1 MIGKNRKMSTVIAI
15 GAIII
20 AMVCL
25 GVLYMI
31 SSQSTTGAME
41 QAAVNNMKTA
51 MNLQTGIIRQFVS
64 ESERYLKEYATAAE
78 LRDLLKNPDD
88 PEKVRVAQE
97 YTERYFKEL
106 SGWEA
111 VYMSNWNT
119 TVLAHSSAD
128 AVGMTTRKGDDLA
141 PYLKTMTDNE
151 NGFFNSGA
159 FVSPASGQLMM
170 SMRQAIYDT
179 DGKTPIG
186 LVGGGPFVT
195 ALGGILDEYKI
206 SGLKQSNYYMLN
218 VNDGTYIFAPDPEVI
233 AKPAEDKAMLSV
245 VEKVKGGET
254 EGTQHYTGA
263 DGKEHLMMYSA
274 LTDRGWILMMD
285 DVTSEI
291 FAESRAMQNKLLVIC
306 IIVSIIITVF
316 LYLLA
321 KFITKPLELV
331 ENAISELGVLNL
343 RQKDYIRKYLNG
355 RNEVSK
361 IATATYRVT
370 DSLSDIVGTL
380 TSCARTLQDGTG
392 MMGKTSA
399 SLVDCSMDNMA
410 TSEQLSTSIASTN
423 EAIDLVNKETGQIAS
438 LVDIVND
445 KVKEGSQQSSRLL
458 SSTEDMARLAYDT
471 MQDTGK
477 KVSDKKVDI
486 EVSMKSLQSL
496 SKIND
501 MANQIFDITSQTNML
516 SLNAS
521 IEAARAGEAG
531 KGFAVVADEI
541 GKLAAR
547 SSETVGEI
555 QKICQETDDNI
566 GSIQKC
572 FTDVIDFIE
581 QDVSCYFEEMAKK
594 TEGYRETVSNIK
606 DTIGE
611 IQNASNNVAMSVSNI
626 NEQVGNIH
634 IAASDNESGINS
646 IAEKADVTNSMAENI
661 NNLLEENKS
670 SAQQINDIIGKFNK

>member
-1 MIGKNRKMSTVIAI
+1 MIGKNRKMSTVVAM
-15 GAIII
+15 GAILI
-20 AMVCL
+20 AVVCL
-25 GVLYMI
+25 GVLYAI
-31 SSQSTTGAME
+31 SSQSTTKSME

-51 MNLQTGIIRQFVS
+51 MNLQTGIIRQFVG

-78 LRDLLKNPDD
+78 LRDLLKNPND
-88 PEKVRVAQE
+88 PEKVKVAQE

-106 SGWEA
+106 NGWEA

-151 NGFFNSGA
+151 DGFFNSGA
-159 FVSPASGQLMM
+159 FVSPASGLLMM

-195 ALGGILDEYKI
+195 ALGEVLDEYKI
-206 SGLKQSNYYMLN
+206 SGLSQSNYFMLN
-218 VNDGTYIFAPDPEVI
+218 ANDGTYIFAPDPELI
-233 AKPAEDKAMLSV
+233 AKPTEDTTMLSV
-245 VEKVKGGET
+245 MEKIKGGAT
-254 EGTQHYTGA
+254 EGIQYYTGA
-263 DGKEHLMMYSA
+263 DGKEHMLMYSA
-274 LTDRGWILMMD
+274 LSDQGWILMMD

-306 IIVSIIITVF
+306 IIISIIITVF

-321 KFITKPLELV
+321 KFITKPLGLV
-331 ENAISELGVLNL
+331 ENAISELGGLNL
-343 RQKDYIRKYLNG
+343 QQKEYIQKYLDG

-361 IATATYRVT
+361 IATATYQVT
-370 DSLSDIVGTL
+370 NSLSDIVGTL
-380 TSCARTLQDGTG
+380 KSCARTLQDGTG

-410 TSEQLSTSIASTN
+410 TSEELSMSIASTN
-423 EAIDLVNKETGQIAS
+423 EAIQLVNKETGQIAS
-438 LVDIVND
+438 LVDIVD
-445 KVKEGSQQSSRLL
+445 SKVKEGSQQSSELL
-458 SSTEDMARLAYDT
+458 SSTEDMVQLAYDT
-471 MQDTGK
+471 MQGTGK
-477 KVSDKKVDI
+477 KVADTKVDI
-486 EVSMKSLQSL
+486 EVSMKNLQSL

-501 MANQIFDITSQTNML
+501 MANQILDITSQTNML

-541 GKLAAR
+541 GKLAVR

-555 QKICQETDDNI
+555 QKICQETDYNI
-566 GSIQKC
+566 ESIQKC
-572 FTDVIDFIE
+572 FTDVIQFIE
-581 QDVSCYFEEMAKK
+581 QDVSCYFKEMAQK
-594 TEGYRETVSNIK
+594 TEGYKKTVSDIK

-611 IQNASNNVAMSVSNI
+611 IQSASNNVAISVSNI

-634 IAASDNESGINS
+634 VAASDNESGIKS
-646 IAEKADVTNSMAENI
+646 IVEKADVTNSMAENI
-661 NNLLEENKS
+661 NNLLEENQS
-670 SAQQINDIIGKFNK
+670 STQQINDIIGKFNK

>member
-20 AMVCL
+20 AVVCL

-31 SSQSTTGAME
+31 SSRSTTDAME

-64 ESERYLKEYATAAE
+64 ESERYLKEYATASE

-88 PEKVRVAQE
+88 PEKVKVAQE
-97 YTERYFKEL
+97 YSERYFKEL
-106 SGWEA
+106 NGWEG
-111 VYMSNWNT
+111 VYTSNWNT
-119 TVLAHSSAD
+119 TVLAHSSAES
-128 AVGMTTRKGDDLA
+128 VGMTTRKGDDLA
-141 PYLKTMTDNE
+141 PYLKTMTDNPD
-151 NGFFNSGA
+151 GFFNSGA
-159 FVSPASGQLMM
+159 FVSPASGQLII

-195 ALGGILDEYKI
+195 ALGEVLDEYKI
-206 SGLKQSNYYMLN
+206 SGLDQSNYYMLN
-218 VNDGTYIFAPDPEVI
+218 ANDGTYIFAPDPEVI
-233 AKPAEDKAMLSV
+233 AKPTEDAAMLSV

-254 EGTQHYTGA
+254 EGIQHYTGT
-263 DGKEHLMMYSA
+263 DGKEHLMMYSVLA
-274 LTDRGWILMMD
+274 DQGWILMMD

-291 FAESRAMQNKLLVIC
+291 FAESRSMQNRLLVIC

-321 KFITKPLELV
+321 KLITKPLALV

-370 DSLSDIVGTL
+370 NSLSDIVGTL

-399 SLVDCSMDNMA
+399 SLVDCSMDNMS
-410 TSEQLSTSIASTN
+410 TSEQLSMSIANTN
-423 EAIDLVNKETGQIAS
+423 EAIDLVNKETEQIAS
-438 LVDIVND
+438 LVDVVND
-445 KVKEGSQQSSRLL
+445 KVKEGSQQSSQLL
-458 SSTEDMARLAYDT
+458 SSTEDMAQLAYNT
-471 MQDTGK
+471 MQGTGK

-566 GSIQKC
+566 ESIQRC
-572 FTDVIDFIE
+572 FTDVIEFIE
-581 QDVSCYFEEMAKK
+581 KDVSCYFQEMAKK

-634 IAASDNESGINS
+634 IAASDNESGIKS
-646 IAEKADVTNSMAENI
+646 ISEKADVTNSMAENI
-661 NNLLEENKS
+661 NNLLEENQS
-670 SAQQINDIIGKFNK
+670 SAQQINDIIDKFNK

>member
-31 SSQSTTGAME
+31 SSRSTTGAME

-106 SGWEA
+106 NGWEA

-151 NGFFNSGA
+151 GGFFNSGA

-233 AKPAEDKAMLSV
+233 AKPTEDKAMLSV

-291 FAESRAMQNKLLVIC
+291 FAESRATQNKLLIIC

-445 KVKEGSQQSSRLL
+445 KVKEGSQQSSGLL

-626 NEQVGNIH
+626 NEQMGNIH

>member
-20 AMVCL
+20 AVVCL
-25 GVLYMI
+25 GILYII
-31 SSQSTTGAME
+31 SSQSTTKAME

-51 MNLQTGIIRQFVS
+51 MNLQTGIIRQFVD
-64 ESERYLKEYATAAE
+64 ESERYLKEYATAHE
-78 LRDLLKNPDD
+78 LQDLLKHPDD
-88 PEKVRVAQE
+88 PEKAKIAQE
-97 YTERYFKEL
+97 YTERYTKEL
-106 SGWEA
+106 NGWEGI
-111 VYMSNWNT
+111 YTSNWNT
-119 TVLAHSSAD
+119 TVMAHSSAD

-141 PYLKTMTDNE
+141 PYLKTMTDSE
-151 NGFFNSGA
+151 GGFFNGGA
-159 FVSPASGQLMM
+159 FVSPASGQLMINL
-170 SMRQAIYDT
+170 RQAIYDT

-195 ALGGILDEYKI
+195 VLGEVLDEYKI
-206 SGLKQSNYYMLN
+206 SGLSQSNYYMLN
-218 VNDGTYIFAPDPEVI
+218 AKDGTYIFAPDPEVI
-233 AKPAEDKAMLSV
+233 AKPTEDTTMLSI
-245 VEKVKGGET
+245 VEKVNAGET
-254 EGTQHYTGA
+254 EGTLYYTGA
-263 DGKEHLMMYSA
+263 DGKEHMMMYSA

-285 DVTSEI
+285 DATSEI

-306 IIVSIIITVF
+306 FIVTIIITVF

-321 KFITKPLELV
+321 KLITKPLGLV
-331 ENAISELGVLNL
+331 ENAIGELGVLNL
-343 RQKDYIRKYLNG
+343 KQKDYIRKYLNG
-355 RNEVSK
+355 KSEVSK
-361 IATATYRVT
+361 IATATYQVT
-370 DSLSDIVGTL
+370 NSLSDIVGTL

-410 TSEQLSTSIASTN
+410 TSEELSTSIASTN
-423 EAIDLVNKETGQIAS
+423 EAIQMVNKETGQIAS
-438 LVDIVND
+438 LVDVVND
-445 KVKEGSQQSSRLL
+445 RVKEGSQQSSELL
-458 SSTEDMARLAYDT
+458 SSTEDMAQLAYDT
-471 MQDTGK
+471 MQGTER
-477 KVSDKKVDI
+477 KVSDTKVDI

-541 GKLAAR
+541 GKLAVR

-566 GSIQKC
+566 ESIQKC
-572 FTDVIDFIE
+572 FTDVIQFIE
-581 QDVSCYFEEMAKK
+581 QDVSCYFKEMAQK
-594 TEGYRETVSNIK
+594 TEGYRKTVSDIK

-611 IQNASNNVAMSVSNI
+611 IQNVSNDVAASVNNI

-634 IAASDNESGINS
+634 VAASDNESGIKS
-646 IAEKADVTNSMAENI
+646 IFEKADVTNSMAENI
-661 NNLLEENKS
+661 NNLLEENQS